1 MFFWPIWHC
10 IVLVCVNGWEGKIPL
25 PTNLRQT
32 TPGFQT
38 ITKSRWI
45 WTENMHVTSS
55 LGHHREGI
63 FFHSWV
69 NASWPQWEDTLA
81 ILTSSTN
88 GIWSGLATHIPAGL
102 CRPPGNYEDR
112 RMSMHYGPGA
122 GFTTLHGCIISG
134 LADPHEYKLTWRPW
148 TDSRPLPGNL
158 RKDPGKTGRHWRF
171 RFAGRAPRRR
181 TRRAN
186 KARHWLNVGKLLSRL
201 CCFGQCLRTK
211 CPLHVTALTGTFSAW
226 AGRVESFCEF
236 LHTCQMRTHLLA
248 QSSTAAR
255 GPEPSNTL
263 DMATGSSSDRATE
276 EDTLVDAAVEPHEP
290 PYGPPPPQNLFS
302 LRLSQALVDAMAPNI
317 QHQGAFLTKIQGR
330 IIDCV
335 GITAV
340 LRPMTPNEFLERDVL
355 HFSESPPP
363 SELED
368 PEDTA
373 PSPWTTTVAEPE
385 LAGHRPNGLKG
396 VGRSSP

>member
-1 MFFWPIWHC
+1 
-10 IVLVCVNGWEGKIPL
+10 
-25 PTNLRQT
+25 
-32 TPGFQT
+32 
-38 ITKSRWI
+38 
-45 WTENMHVTSS
+45 
-55 LGHHREGI
+55 
-63 FFHSWV
+63 
-69 NASWPQWEDTLA
+69 
-81 ILTSSTN
+81 
-88 GIWSGLATHIPAGL
+88 
-102 CRPPGNYEDR
+102 
-112 RMSMHYGPGA
+112 
-122 GFTTLHGCIISG
+122 
-134 LADPHEYKLTWRPW
+134 
-148 TDSRPLPGNL
+148 
-158 RKDPGKTGRHWRF
+158 
-171 RFAGRAPRRR
+171 
-181 TRRAN
+181 
-186 KARHWLNVGKLLSRL
+186 
-201 CCFGQCLRTK
+201 
-211 CPLHVTALTGTFSAW
+211 
-226 AGRVESFCEF
+226 
-236 LHTCQMRTHLLA
+236 MRTHLLA

-373 PSPWTTTVAEPE
+373 PESMDNDGGRARARRASAEWLERRGEIESMMAAAPE
-385 LAGHRPNGLKG
+385 GAEEDEIEAHPGTNT
-396 VGRSSP
+396 